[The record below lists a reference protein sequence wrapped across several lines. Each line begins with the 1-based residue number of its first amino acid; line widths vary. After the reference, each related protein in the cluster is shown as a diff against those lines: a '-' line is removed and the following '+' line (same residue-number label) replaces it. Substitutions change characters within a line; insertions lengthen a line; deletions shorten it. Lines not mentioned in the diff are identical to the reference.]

1 MSSKPN
7 MSPLIA
13 ESAAVVL
20 IGNELLSGK
29 VHEANLVELAKT
41 LRVLGIGLRR
51 VVMIPDELDL
61 IAEEV
66 AHESGSHDL
75 VFTSG
80 GVGPTHDD
88 LTIDGV
94 AKAFGVQARI
104 DESMATM
111 LRAAYG
117 ERCTDHHLRMAL
129 IPDGATLATT
139 EDDRWPVVVMR
150 NVWVL
155 PGVPQI
161 FRMKLGVVRAWVRG
175 PAAFHSRAVL
185 TRLDEGKLKP
195 LLDGI
200 VAAHPGVDVGS
211 YPKWFDAAYKTKI
224 TFDSR
229 DTVRVDEAFAA
240 FVALLDPE
248 DVAGVE

>member
-1 MSSKPN
+1 
-7 MSPLIA
+7 MSPTSPSPRVVETAIA
-13 ESAAVVL
+13 VL

-29 VHEANLVELAKT
+29 VHEANLVELART
-41 LRVLGIGLRR
+41 LRSLGISLRR
-51 VVMIPDELDL
+51 VVVIPDELDL

-66 AHESGSHDL
+66 GAASRSHDV

-88 LTIDGV
+88 VTIEAV
-94 AKAFGVQARI
+94 ARAFGVGARV
-104 DESMATM
+104 DASMAEM

-117 ERCTDHHLRMAL
+117 ERCTEHHLRMAL
-129 IPDGATLATT
+129 VPEGAALASTAD
-139 EDDRWPVVVMR
+139 ERWPTVVMN

-161 FRMKLGVVRAWVRG
+161 FRSKLSVLRAFLRG
-175 PAAFHSRAVL
+175 PQAFCSRAVL

-195 LLDGI
+195 LLDRV
-200 VAAHPGVDVGS
+200 VAEHPGVDVGS
-211 YPKWFDAAYKTKI
+211 YPKWFDASYKTKI

-229 DTVRVDEAFAA
+229 DAAAVDAALEA
-240 FVALLDPE
+240 FVATLAATDI
-248 DVAGVE
+248 AGIE

>member
-1 MSSKPN
+1 
-7 MSPLIA
+7 
-13 ESAAVVL
+13 
-20 IGNELLSGK
+20 
-29 VHEANLVELAKT
+29 
-41 LRVLGIGLRR
+41 
-51 VVMIPDELDL
+51 
-61 IAEEV
+61 
-66 AHESGSHDL
+66 
-75 VFTSG
+75 
-80 GVGPTHDD
+80 
-88 LTIDGV
+88 
-94 AKAFGVQARI
+94 
-104 DESMATM
+104 
-111 LRAAYG
+111 
-117 ERCTDHHLRMAL
+117 
-129 IPDGATLATT
+129 
-139 EDDRWPVVVMR
+139 MR

-195 LLDGI
+195 LLDEI

-229 DTVRVDEAFAA
+229 DTGRVDEAFAA

>member
-1 MSSKPN
+1 MPPSAPRVV
-7 MSPLIA
+7 
-13 ESAAVVL
+13 ESASAVL

-29 VHEANLVELAKT
+29 VHESNLLHLAST
-41 LRVLGIGLRR
+41 LRGLGIALRR
-51 VVMIPDELDL
+51 VVMIPDELEV
-61 IAEEV
+61 IAREV
-66 AHESGSHDL
+66 AAESGAHDV

-88 LTIDGV
+88 ITIEGV
-94 AKAFGVQARI
+94 ARAFGVEARV
-104 DESMATM
+104 DESLAGM

-117 ERCTDHHLRMAL
+117 QRCTEHHLRMAL
-129 IPDGATLATT
+129 VPDGAELATT
-139 EDDRWPVVVMR
+139 GDDKWPVVVMQ

-161 FRMKLGVVRAWVRG
+161 FRMKLCVVRAWLKG
-175 PAAFHSRAVL
+175 PAAFHSRAVA

-195 LLDGI
+195 LLDQ
-200 VAAHPGVDVGS
+200 VVEAHPDVDVGS

-229 DTVRVDEAFAA
+229 DARAVDAALGA
-240 FVALLDPE
+240 FVALLDPG
-248 DVAGVE
+248 DVASVD